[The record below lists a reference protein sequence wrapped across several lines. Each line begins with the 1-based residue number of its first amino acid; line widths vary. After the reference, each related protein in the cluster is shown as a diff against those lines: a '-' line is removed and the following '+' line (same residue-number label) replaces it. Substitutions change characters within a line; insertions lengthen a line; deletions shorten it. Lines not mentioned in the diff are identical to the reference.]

1 MADSKENSHVQTIPI
16 MANDAKTDCTVHAG
30 TELSYFSPY
39 VDMQALESVS
49 E

>member
-1 MADSKENSHVQTIPI
+1 MADSKENSQVQTVPT
-16 MANDAKTDCTVHAG
+16 MANDAQTDCTVHAG

-39 VDMQALESVS
+39 VDVRALVSVS